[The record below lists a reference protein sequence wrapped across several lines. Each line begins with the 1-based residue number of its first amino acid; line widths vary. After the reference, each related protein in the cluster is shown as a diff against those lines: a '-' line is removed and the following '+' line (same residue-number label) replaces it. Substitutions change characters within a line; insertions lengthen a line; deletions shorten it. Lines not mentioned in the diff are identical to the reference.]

1 MVYVKSF
8 VDEKTTRPDGGFHRR
23 EQSAVQITKAGQ
35 HVSLVQRQ
43 LCSVQIKRY
52 RLDCGVLLDRELLCT
67 TKTFAT
73 AVKSHHLISTMR
85 KVNCR
90 MTSAARY
97 VECDATCDE
106 QIGMAQ

>member
-35 HVSLVQRQ
+35 HVCLVQRQ

-52 RLDCGVLLDRELLCT
+52 RLDCGVLLGRELLCT
-67 TKTFAT
+67 TKAFAT
-73 AVKSHHLISTMR
+73 AVKSHHLISTLR
-85 KVNCR
+85 EVNCG
-90 MTSAARY
+90 MTGAARY